1 MIEVAD
7 IFHQHA
13 GDYINQFGQSL
24 LPSHLRALQDIMAC
38 RTEALGGHVFCCDH
52 CGEYTYALMALS

>member
-7 IFHQHA
+7 IFRQHA

-24 LPSHLRALQDIMAC
+24 LPSHLRALQERPAPIDDAGMGIV
-38 RTEALGGHVFCCDH
+38 LGSADFSFFF
-52 CGEYTYALMALS
+52 Y